1 MSTMRTL
8 EDLFLDKLKDIH
20 DAERRITKAL
30 PKMARVASS
39 EELAN
44 AFQEHL
50 QQTEEQ
56 IQRLDQIFESMEKQ
70 PGRKTCH
77 GMVGLLE
84 EGQELMDKE
93 GHEPVLDAG
102 LIAAAQEV
110 EHYEIAA
117 YGCLKTWAN
126 LLGMKDAAKL
136 LETSLQEEESTDQK
150 LNQLASSVNE
160 QAMEGPEEEEEQEE
174 TEVEMVSVGTGRRTS
189 NGSKRGNGR
198 GNTSRAGNG
207 RMTRGKPRS
216 R

>member
-1 MSTMRTL
+1 MTTMNTL

-39 EELAN
+39 EELAS
-44 AFQEHL
+44 AFNEHL
-50 QQTEEQ
+50 RQTEEQ
-56 IQRLDQIFESMEKQ
+56 IQRLDQIFESMEKN

-84 EGQELMDKE
+84 EGQELMEAE
-93 GHEPVLDAG
+93 GHESVVDAG

-117 YGCLKTWAN
+117 YGCLRTWAN

-136 LETSLQEEESTDQK
+136 LETSLHEEESTDQR
-150 LNQLASSVNE
+150 LNQLANSINE
-160 QAMEGPEEEEEQEE
+160 QAMDGAG
-174 TEVEMVSVGTGRRTS
+174 EMEMEAVGAPRRTT
-189 NGSKRGNGR
+189 GSKRGNGR
-198 GNTSRAGNG
+198 GNDSRAGNG
-207 RMTRGKPRS
+207 RITRNKSRS